1 MVESA
6 LEEKRIFLVVTD
18 DKNKMNSISETIRTH
33 INKATI
39 FEAYDVHE
47 AHFKFR
53 NMIPHVIILDLEVQK
68 FSCAQLITDLLQGEN
83 NHFSVIFTA
92 ELPDNELFI
101 DQVVSGQVQ
110 FLTNHLD
117 EAWFSQCLTKALNR
131 LSQEKKSEFILHFLA
146 PNELLFKEG
155 VRGESAFLVKRG
167 ELMASRFKNGQR
179 VELGK
184 IKPGE
189 FVGEMAHI
197 NQEPRSATVTAVTD
211 CELIEI
217 PFGSLDPILF
227 SKPSWSKALFVTLSK
242 RLKITNE
249 KLSA

>member
-1 MVESA
+1 MVESP
-6 LEEKRIFLVVTD
+6 LEEKRIFLVVTE
-18 DKNKMNSISETIRTH
+18 DKQKMQSITKTIHAH
-33 INKATI
+33 INKATV
-39 FEAYDVHE
+39 FEAYDMHE

-53 NMIPHVIILDLEVQK
+53 NMIPHVIVLDLEVAK
-68 FSCAQLITDLLQGEN
+68 FSSAQLITDLLKGEN
-83 NHFSVIFTA
+83 NNFSVIFTA
-92 ELPDNELFI
+92 ELPDDELFI

-110 FLTNHLD
+110 FLTNYKD
-117 EAWFSQCLTKALNR
+117 EIWFNQCLTKALNR
-131 LSQEKKSEFILHFLA
+131 LSQEKKAEFTLHFLA

-155 VRGESAFLVKRG
+155 VSGESAFLVKRG
-167 ELMASRFKNGQR
+167 ELMASRVKEGKC

-197 NQEPRSATVTAVTD
+197 NQEPRSATVTAMTD

>member
-1 MVESA
+1 MVESQ
-6 LEEKRIFLVVTD
+6 LEDKRIFLVVTE
-18 DKNKMNSISETIRTH
+18 DKQKMQQISQTIHAH
-33 INKATI
+33 INKATV
-39 FEAYDVHE
+39 FEAYDAHE
-47 AHFKFR
+47 ALFKFR
-53 NMIPHVIILDLEVQK
+53 NMVPHVIICDLEVAK
-68 FSCAQLITDLLQGEN
+68 FSCAPMITDLLQGEN

-101 DQVVSGQVQ
+101 DQVVNGQVQ
-110 FLTNHLD
+110 FLTNHKD
-117 EAWFSQCLTKALNR
+117 EIWFNQCLTKALNR
-131 LSQEKKSEFILHFLA
+131 LSADKKSEFILHFLA
-146 PNELLFKEG
+146 PNELLFQEG
-155 VRGESAFLVKRG
+155 RPGESAFLVKRG
-167 ELMASRFKNGQR
+167 ELLAWKNKEGLR
-179 VELGK
+179 VDLGK
-184 IKPGE
+184 IKAGE

-197 NQEPRSATVTAVTD
+197 NQEPRSATVVAMTD